1 MARIWTEG
9 MTPMVDNCAQVLVS
23 LVGFSAPQ
31 HLRSQCHDDFMG
43 GGGHLLHCTYVKGSL
58 FPSVKFMHPLFISP
72 SLLPSSLGDGWL

>member
-43 GGGHLLHCTYVKGSL
+43 GGGAPLALHLCEGQLVSIC
-58 FPSVKFMHPLFISP
+58 
-72 SLLPSSLGDGWL
+72 